1 MKLDECTYDLG
12 TKIVEGCDQC
22 RRTRYKTHHSIRLGN
37 YRIIITRN
45 YQIKTCFEG
54 FAPGN
59 LINAFSLL
67 PGEEQE
73 VEIVRRSKYSRALH
87 EERSVESEFESELQN
102 TMRVELNSSQD
113 FNFTQSAGG
122 GFNFF
127 GLFGGGAEVTAE
139 QDFHFDQSF
148 FNEVISKTSI
158 SVSQRYDVAIDIKTE
173 VENRFRS
180 LRKLSNPNPCKVVTY
195 FFKQLNKKF
204 SFEVSLLSV
213 TFDVV
218 RQLPPIFGQKSPFFT
233 KFLMVN
239 DNQDVLPVKTLE
251 LDNVAKRNLGT
262 TNFASNTLFAT
273 AAASGQAP
281 AKNVLVSQSFEQLN
295 PREDRHFYELNADV
309 LQNHLVSINV
319 PVKSRAIILKF
330 IKKLREDKLNKPR
343 VIYET
348 EYCIRT
354 HNVIAEPKVSECS
367 ICDCDGCDCSCKE
380 DPELKNLNL
389 QKLQI
394 EIDLLKQQLDS

>member
-1 MKLDECTYDLG
+1 MKMDQCTYDLG
-12 TKIVEGCDQC
+12 TEIVDGCDQC
-22 RRTRYKTHHSIRLGN
+22 RTSRFKTHHTIRLGAF
-37 YRIIITRN
+37 RLVITRN

-73 VEIVRRSKYSRALH
+73 VEIVRRSKYSKALH

-139 QDFHFDQSF
+139 QDFSFDQSF
-148 FNEVISKTSI
+148 FNEVIAKTSL
-158 SVSQRYDVAIDIKTE
+158 SVSRKYDVAIDIKTE

-180 LRKLSNPNPCKVVTY
+180 LRKIKNPNDCKVVTY
-195 FFKQLNKKF
+195 FFKQLHKKY

-213 TFDVV
+213 KFDIV
-218 RQLPPIFGQKSPFFT
+218 RVLPPIFGNRSPFIL
-233 KFLMVN
+233 KQLAVS
-239 DNQDVLPVKTLE
+239 DNQEILPVKTLE
-251 LDNVAKRNLGT
+251 LADVGSRNLA
-262 TNFASNTLFAT
+262 ASNIASSATFAT
-273 AAASGQAP
+273 AAVSAARPS
-281 AKNVLVSQSFEQLN
+281 KNVSVSRSFEQLN
-295 PREDRHFYELNADV
+295 PREERQFLELDDALLNNRFAV
-309 LQNHLVSINV
+309 LNV
-319 PVKSRAIILKF
+319 PTKSKNAILRRIKAIKDSKF
-330 IKKLREDKLNKPR
+330 NKPR
-343 VIYET
+343 VVHKT
-348 EYCIRT
+348 EYCVRT

-367 ICDCDGCDCSCKE
+367 ICDCGCADHK
-380 DPELKNLNL
+380 DPDLRKLEIE
-389 QKLQI
+389 KLQV
-394 EIDLLKQQLDS
+394 EIDLLKKQLND